1 MTLNAVTLKAMTLN
15 EMTLNEMTLNEMT
28 LNEMI
33 ADLEAEQNS
42 LEEVVADLDEET
54 WKLATGSPG
63 WTIADQIS
71 HLQFFDERAA
81 LAMNDPDA
89 FAVDRR
95 LIISSAPRDLSVE
108 LGRRVS
114 GAELFQAW
122 RLSRLALIDAAQKVD
137 PTFRVPWYGPSMA
150 VKSFLTARLM
160 ECWAHGE
167 DIAQAVGVPRKPSA
181 RLKHVA
187 HIGVGA
193 RAFSLMINQLPEDSR
208 SIRVELTAPDG
219 ELWTWGD
226 ESSEQRVLGDA
237 LDFCLVVTQRRAL
250 PDSQLMVLG
259 DSATRWMQIAQ
270 AFAGAPTRKT

>member
-1 MTLNAVTLKAMTLN
+1 MTLNA
-15 EMTLNEMTLNEMT
+15 MT

-33 ADLEAEQNS
+33 ADLESEQDS
-42 LEEVVADLDEET
+42 LDQIVADLDEAS
-54 WKLATGSPG
+54 WKLATDSPG
-63 WTIADQIS
+63 WSIADQIS
-71 HLQFFDERAA
+71 HLQFFDERAS

-95 LIISSAPRDLSVE
+95 LIISSAPQDLSVE
-108 LGRRVS
+108 LGRQVS
-114 GAELFQAW
+114 AGELLDAW
-122 RLSRLALIDAAQKVD
+122 RHSRRALIDAAMKVD
-137 PTFRVPWYGPSMA
+137 PTVRVPWYGPSMA

-167 DIAQAVGVPRKPSA
+167 DIAQAVGALRKPSA

-193 RAFSLMINQLPEDSR
+193 RVFSLMINQLPEDSR

-250 PDSQLMVLG
+250 PDSQLTVLG

>member
-1 MTLNAVTLKAMTLN
+1 MTLPA
-15 EMTLNEMTLNEMT
+15 
-28 LNEMI
+28 MI
-33 ADLEAEQNS
+33 ADLESEQDS
-42 LEEVVADLDEET
+42 LDQIVADLESSR
-54 WKLATGSPG
+54 WLLATESPT

-81 LAMNDPDA
+81 LALSDPEA
-89 FAVDRR
+89 FVLDRKR
-95 LIISSAPRDLSVE
+95 IIAAAPHDLSVD
-108 LGRRVS
+108 LGRQVS
-114 GAELFQAW
+114 AAELLQAW
-122 RLSRLALIDAAQKVD
+122 RNSRRSLIHAASIVD
-137 PTFRVPWYGPSMA
+137 PTVRVPWYGPSMA

-167 DIAQAVGVPRKPSA
+167 DVASAVSIHRQPTS

-208 SIRVELTAPDG
+208 SIRVELSAPDG

-226 ESSEQRVLGDA
+226 ELSDQRVTGEA
-237 LDFCLVVTQRRAL
+237 IDFCLVVTQRKAL
-250 PDSQLMVLG
+250 HQSQLTVMG
-259 DSATRWMQIAQ
+259 DAATSWMEIAQ

>member
-1 MTLNAVTLKAMTLN
+1 MTLNTTILYP
-15 EMTLNEMTLNEMT
+15 
-28 LNEMI
+28 MI
-33 ADLEAEQNS
+33 ADLESEQDS
-42 LEEVVADLDEET
+42 LDQVVADLDQAT
-54 WKLATGSPG
+54 WRLATDSPG

-71 HLQFFDERAA
+71 HLQFFDARAS

-114 GAELFQAW
+114 GVELFQAW

-137 PTFRVPWYGPSMA
+137 PTVRVPWYGPSMA

-167 DIAQAVGVPRKPSA
+167 DIAQAVGVLRTPSA

-208 SIRVELTAPDG
+208 SIRVELTAPGG

-226 ESSEQRVLGDA
+226 ETSDQRVLGEA

-250 PDSQLMVLG
+250 SDSQLTVVG
-259 DSATRWMQIAQ
+259 DSATTWMRIAQ
-270 AFAGAPTRKT
+270 AFAGAPTRKS